1 MSELH
6 WTGAAVLL
14 SLAVLGGGSTQPRR
28 DRIMSWAEFARQHGL
43 AADEPTVEAGAQG
56 GPDPSTSPLLPR
68 QAPSAPHHW
77 AATLTQ
83 PRSTRLRA
91 DATCGHCG
99 RAAGDL
105 EWDAATSWK
114 PAVLRPT
121 GGAPAQLVPS
131 GARLR
136 CAHCGG
142 PVFAEEPEPI
152 VERPPVELAPSRRG
166 RPRKSPL
173 RAS

>member
-14 SLAVLGGGSTQPRR
+14 SLAMLGGGSTRPRR
-28 DRIMSWAEFARQHGL
+28 DLIMSWADFARQHGL
-43 AADEPTVEAGAQG
+43 AADEPTVEVGAVRVR
-56 GPDPSTSPLLPR
+56 GPSPSALPPR
-68 QAPSAPHHW
+68 HAPSAPHHR
-77 AATLTQ
+77 AAAVGQ

-91 DATCGHCG
+91 EATCGHCG
-99 RAAGDL
+99 REAGDL
-105 EWDAATSWK
+105 EWDAATPWK

-121 GGAPAQLVPS
+121 GGAPAHLVPP

-142 PVFAEEPEPI
+142 PVFAEKPEPI
-152 VERPPVELAPSRRG
+152 VERPRVELPPALRG
-166 RPRKSPL
+166 RPRKSPP

>member
-1 MSELH
+1 MSKLH

-14 SLAVLGGGSTQPRR
+14 SLVVLGGGSTRPRR
-28 DRIMSWAEFARQHGL
+28 DLIMSWADFARQHCL
-43 AADEPTVEAGAQG
+43 AADEPTVEAGAEGVQVL
-56 GPDPSTSPLLPR
+56 STSPLPPR
-68 QAPSAPHHW
+68 QRPSAPHHW
-77 AATLTQ
+77 AAAVAQ
-83 PRSTRLRA
+83 PRSNRLRA
-91 DATCGHCG
+91 DAICGHCG
-99 RAAGDL
+99 REAGDL